1 MKKYMIFGF
10 TNIDRF
16 DKSIEPSKEE
26 RAEINNRWGMWMKE
40 MGELLLDMGSPL
52 INGSSINK
60 DGVTK
65 RPLSSLSGYMKI
77 QAEDLEHALL
87 LLNKSPLFDNGHA
100 QNYEIFEC
108 IM

>member
-10 TNIDRF
+10 TNIDLV
-16 DKSIEPSKEE
+16 DKNSEPSMEE
-26 RAEINNRWGMWMKE
+26 RVEINQRWRTWMSE

-52 INGSSINK
+52 INGKPVDKNGLTRQSVSAI
-60 DGVTK
+60 
-65 RPLSSLSGYMKI
+65 SGYMKI
-77 QAEDLEHALL
+77 QAEDLNHALE
-87 LLNKSPLFDNGHA
+87 LLNKSPLFENGHA